1 MRGALTGLRV
11 HRQDGAVR
19 FHSPAR
25 LMAALTTTGLTLT
38 GLAGAQTAPGGFQLP
53 PDYFGRFGSTQ
64 LVASTT
70 DGFGVRYLPLPLKTD
85 VRLTLVKAPT
95 YTDYGLSAQLG
106 SLYAAA
112 GVFYNVPR
120 AELTNAPAS
129 GLQWSGV
136 VQGGASHSHFSVGYA
151 TQVDG
156 GKVRFLNNVGVA
168 QQGGVTAPYTQSEVS
183 AAYGRTFDK
192 VNTAVYSTA
201 RMYAFPVQ
209 GKAQGSL
216 DVTLALNAPLA
227 QGLMLNA
234 SHFERVTVGEVAIP
248 DFGLGRAHSTSGDLT
263 YRLPN
268 APGFGLGAVRT
279 RGSRDWTG
287 RYSTVDGDVM
297 FRVDGLPVLIGPSV
311 GYVAYDA
318 GAGTSYVRYG
328 LVTLPR

>member
-1 MRGALTGLRV
+1 MRFPASALLTATLTAVGFALTG
-11 HRQDGAVR
+11 
-19 FHSPAR
+19 PASAQ
-25 LMAALTTTGLTLT
+25 AAP
-38 GLAGAQTAPGGFQLP
+38 AGGFQLP
-53 PDYFGRFGSTQ
+53 ADYFGRFGSTQ
-64 LVASTT
+64 LVANTT
-70 DGFGVRYLPLPLKTD
+70 DGFGVRYLPLPLKAD
-85 VRLTLVKAPT
+85 LRLTLVKAPT

-227 QGLMLNA
+227 QGLALNA
-234 SHFERVTVGEVAIP
+234 SHFERFTVGEVAIS
-248 DFGLGRAHSTSGDLT
+248 DFGLARAHSTSGDLT

-268 APGFGLGAVRT
+268 APGFGLGAVRA
-279 RGSRDWTG
+279 RASRDWTG

-311 GYVAYDA
+311 GYVAFDA
-318 GAGTSYVRYG
+318 GAGTSYIRYG